1 MCTWDDVV
9 VREGVEIEEVTRR
22 VELHAGELMT
32 AAEGDLNGDGSWVAA
47 FVVEEVWAT
56 FAVFV
61 SEVSDSGEAVG
72 EVNSPKSTEALALS
86 VAVAVVV
93 ALAVALAGKLS
104 ELGRV
109 SVAYVESD
117 AVIGKSVVV
126 D

>member
-1 MCTWDDVV
+1 
-9 VREGVEIEEVTRR
+9 
-22 VELHAGELMT
+22 MT
-32 AAEGDLNGDGSWVAA
+32 AAEGDLNGDGSWVVA
-47 FVVEEVWAT
+47 FVVKEAWAT
-56 FAVFV
+56 FVKV
-61 SEVSDSGEAVG
+61 LESEVSDSGEAVG
-72 EVNSPKSTEALALS
+72 EVNSPKSMEALALSVALS

-117 AVIGKSVVV
+117 AVIRKSVVV